1 MVKMSD
7 ESRSFLRA
15 NLPETL
21 NAAHPNDVLGP
32 LYDLIM
38 YKGFITFEDG
48 YNDFGDEAQA
58 VYDDIFNS
66 NYDD

>member
-7 ESRSFLRA
+7 ESKSFLRE

-21 NAAHPNDVLGP
+21 AASDPNDILGP

-38 YKGFITFEDG
+38 YKGFVSFEEG

-58 VYDDIFNS
+58 VYDDVFFS

>member
-1 MVKMSD
+1 MVKMSE
-7 ESRSFLRA
+7 ESKQFIKE
-15 NLPETL
+15 NLPDYLEAETTKEIL
-21 NAAHPNDVLGP
+21 MA

-38 YKGFITFEDG
+38 YKGFISHEKG
-48 YNDFGDEAQA
+48 YNDFGDEAQV